1 MRVDPS
7 IVADILADLQQS
19 QQSLNVALQQVA
31 TGKSVN
37 VPSDNPGASADMVA
51 NTIESGD
58 VDQYTQNV
66 SGVLSMVQ
74 TADSTLGS
82 VVSSLTQAVSL
93 GTQGANGTTDST
105 DQQALAQQ
113 VQAILTSVVAQA
125 NSSYQ
130 GSYLFGGTAASTAP
144 YTADSSSPGGYTY
157 SGNNDTNSVAVGD
170 QLSVQVNL
178 PGSQIFSNSTNN
190 VLGSLSNLVS
200 ALQSGNN
207 ANIQSATTAVNSA
220 LTYVSTQRVFYG
232 DTESQLNS
240 QETYLQQETVNL
252 SSQQTAL
259 VGVNEA
265 QAATTLSAAETANSA
280 AMAAAAK
287 VLPDTLLDYLSPPS

>member
-1 MRVDPS
+1 MRIDPS
-7 IVADILADLQQS
+7 MVSDILADLQQS
-19 QQSLNVALQQVA
+19 QQSLNVALQEVA

-51 NTIESGD
+51 NTIETGE

-74 TADSTLGS
+74 SADSALGS

-93 GTQGANGTTDST
+93 GTQGANGTTNSSN
-105 DQQALAQQ
+105 QQALAQQ
-113 VQAILTSVVAQA
+113 VQAILTSVVSQA
-125 NSSYQ
+125 NTSYQ

-144 YTADSSSPGGYTY
+144 YTADPTSSTGYTY
-157 SGNNDTNSVAVGD
+157 SGNNNTNSVAVGD

-178 PGSQIFSNSTNN
+178 PGSQIFSNSSNS
-190 VLGSLSNLVS
+190 VIGSLSSLVT
-200 ALQSGNN
+200 ALQSGSSTS
-207 ANIQSATTAVNSA
+207 IQSATTAVNNA
-220 LTYVSTQRVFYG
+220 LNYVSTQRVFYG

-240 QETYLQQETVNL
+240 QETYLQQETVSL
-252 SSQQTAL
+252 ASQQTAL

-265 QAATTLSAAETANSA
+265 QAATSLSQAETANSA

-287 VLPDTLLDYLSPPS
+287 VLPDTLLDYLSAPS